1 MAAAVASG
9 RRIPEDFSVVSID
22 MPAQAAQM
30 TTPTMTTVG
39 PVAADMGKAAAEML
53 IRRIEG
59 QRLSAPSQALFDG
72 QLVVRASSGPAPA
85 PR

>member
-1 MAAAVASG
+1 MCV
-9 RRIPEDFSVVSID
+9 D
-22 MPAQAAQM
+22 MPAQAALM

-59 QRLSAPSQALFDG
+59 QQLGAPSQMLFDG
-72 QLVVRASSGPAPA
+72 ELVVRASSGPAPE